1 LLAQKK
7 KEGNLEPTAQAVP
20 LWPFVVYFFSVI
32 ALVGAIIGL
41 SSILGERHFQRAT
54 GIPYESGIE
63 PTGSA
68 RVRVSAQFYLI
79 AMLFVI
85 FDMETVFIV
94 AWAVGLHDLGWFGY
108 LAVLIF
114 LAVLV
119 AGLIYEWKMGVLDWG
134 PRSVRERA
142 QLRAAWTEKME
153 APPAPAGED

>member
-1 LLAQKK
+1 
-7 KEGNLEPTAQAVP
+7 LEPAAQAVP
-20 LWPFVVYFFSVI
+20 LWPFVIYFFSVV

-41 SSILGERHFQRAT
+41 SSILGERHSHRGT
-54 GIPYESGIE
+54 TIPYESGIE

-108 LAVLIF
+108 VAVLIF
-114 LAVLV
+114 LFVLV

-134 PRSVRERA
+134 PRPAAERA
-142 QLRAAWTEKME
+142 KLRAARVEKRP

>member
-1 LLAQKK
+1 M
-7 KEGNLEPTAQAVP
+7 EPTVQAVP
-20 LWPFVVYFFSVI
+20 LWPFAVYFFSVV
-32 ALVGAIIGL
+32 ALVGAIVGL
-41 SSILGERHFQRAT
+41 SSVLGERHSQRAT
-54 GIPYESGIE
+54 GTPYESGIE

-108 LAVLIF
+108 VAVLIF
-114 LAVLV
+114 LVVLV

-134 PRSVRERA
+134 PRPARERA
-142 QLRAAWTEKME
+142 QMRAARVERMQ